1 MEQQL
6 DIDIEKELQ
15 QAIKDKESAEKLNKQ
30 LLAIMKNRANA
41 KRCIRPKKVHDG
53 YIVLRSEQFDY
64 IYRANKYKRDTLCL
78 WRTTIQT
85 PIDIGVS
92 LGVVNDIIIDTVV
105 EKFMMAK
112 LDKLYGQLNENI
124 KSIKSKEWDNVLF
137 LLDVKFRQNTRERL
151 WEITIIH
158 NQAITIPE
166 EMCL

>member
-78 WRTTIQT
+78 WRTNIQT
-85 PIDIGVS
+85 PIDIGVN
-92 LGVVNDIIIDTVV
+92 LTEVKDIIIDTVADKFSMSKP
-105 EKFMMAK
+105 EKSSG
-112 LDKLYGQLNENI
+112 YLNENI
-124 KSIKSKEWDNVLF
+124 KTIKSKEWDNSLY
-137 LLDVKFRQNTRERL
+137 LLDVKFRQNTKLRL
-151 WEITIIH
+151 WEISIIH

-166 EMCL
+166 EMCV